1 MTSMLHEK
9 WDRTLDKRIEKLL
22 EAIERAIEKAKRLK
36 GKADGNYIDSRG

>member
-1 MTSMLHEK
+1 MTSMPHEK